1 MFSRILPLFLSLLA
15 VLSAAAQREVPRI
28 DIKLADG
35 ITLSDLESSKKTWRR
50 AQITIKAAG
59 IGKNI
64 TRQHHVDDEEKA
76 LPL

>member
-15 VLSAAAQREVPRI
+15 VLSATAQREVPRI

-50 AQITIKAAG
+50 AQITITAA
-59 IGKNI
+59 
-64 TRQHHVDDEEKA
+64 
-76 LPL
+76 